1 MNTKRNAVLIAIALA
16 LAMSGPTKA
25 DIVSLATGA
34 ASGGEKSAHDQK
46 WDQRNQQ
53 TGDAAT
59 RHQDANWS
67 VTYNWSS
74 APTAGA
80 NTSTMV
86 KDAYTGYGTGV
97 RSEDWLKIRTAVETS
112 MRLIGSKKI
121 DGNLNTFTENLDGQT
136 FTVMADGKTGNSQ
149 FDGGHHYLGTTQKVG
164 GNDYMNLMAA
174 AEYYD
179 ANDRSMQNGFGQL
192 VREGSQAKVMTSS
205 IGKTDYSAYHR
216 YDDATKSWIEAS
228 DSFFVA
234 GNAQYESNT
243 GISDVAAGLY
253 SFTNGF
259 VVDAAFGFINGYIS
273 VLGVF
278 EGIYING
285 IKLDESLYWM
295 SENLLANGNDFMG
308 SWDIEID
315 LAALD
320 MLNEDGNNNISFLI
334 DFVPDAITGNGNS
347 WNHGIGAFVGDVALN
362 TDSIRNGDTNNST
375 TMTPEPATA
384 LLLGGGLLGL
394 AFARFFRRK
403 R

>member
-1 MNTKRNAVLIAIALA
+1 MNRKRNKAILIAIVLA
-16 LAMSGPTKA
+16 LSMLGNAKA
-25 DIVSLATGA
+25 DVVSLATGA
-34 ASGGEKSAHDQK
+34 ASGGEKSAHDHDM
-46 WDQRNQQ
+46 DQRNRQ

-67 VTYNWSS
+67 VTYNWSA
-74 APTAGA
+74 APAAGA
-80 NTSTMV
+80 DTSTMV

-97 RSEDWLKIRTAVETS
+97 RSEDWLGIRTAVETS

-121 DGNLNTFTENLDGQT
+121 DDNLNTFTENLDGQT
-136 FTVMADGKTGNSQ
+136 FTVMADRRTGNSQ
-149 FDGGHHYLGTTQKVG
+149 FDGGRHYLGTTQNVG
-164 GNDYMNLMAA
+164 GNDYMNLTAA

-179 ANDRSMQNGFGQL
+179 TNDRSMQNGFGQL

-205 IGKTDYSAYHR
+205 IGQTDYSAYRR
-216 YDDATKSWIEAS
+216 YDDATKNWIEAS
-228 DSFFVA
+228 DSFFVE
-234 GNAQYESNT
+234 GNTQYENNT

-253 SFTNGF
+253 AFTNSF
-259 VVDAAFGFINGYIS
+259 VFDADFGFINGYVS

-285 IKLDESLYWM
+285 VKLDESLYWM
-295 SENLLANGNDFMG
+295 SENMLANGNDYMG
-308 SWDIEID
+308 SWDVEID
-315 LAALD
+315 LSALD

-334 DFVPDAITGNGNS
+334 DYVPNAVTGNGDS
-347 WNHGIGAFVGDVALN
+347 WNHGMGAFVGDVALN
-362 TDSIRNGDTNNST
+362 TDSIRNGG

-384 LLLGGGLLGL
+384 LLLGGGLVGL